1 MLTVLNIILPIF
13 VLIGA
18 GFVLGRI
25 GVFSAEDIRVLGR
38 FVIKLALPALMF
50 NAIAS
55 QPLGAAI
62 QLPYVLIYGVG
73 TVVLMAVLYTAFR
86 RMGGYDHVTSTLATM
101 GSTVCNNG
109 YVGYPILLLAMPG
122 IANQAFAQN
131 LLVENIVFLPILFT
145 MLELKQDY
153 IGSRTQLALR
163 TLRRLGS
170 EPLILSIAFG
180 CAFSLLGLSMPSV
193 IDRPLHMLAAGAS
206 ATALMV
212 IGGTLAHLKPK
223 GTRALAGYIV
233 ACKLILHPLVIA
245 AIIMLTTQFG
255 LAEMTS
261 EMRAALI
268 LSSAMPTLGVFS
280 VIAQVHGKQGFA
292 SATQLGATVGAL
304 FTLSALLYLLT

>member
-1 MLTVLNIILPIF
+1 MLTVLDIILPIF

-18 GFVLGRI
+18 GFVLGRQGI
-25 GVFSAEDIRVLGR
+25 FSANDIRVLGR

-55 QPLGAAI
+55 QPIGAAI
-62 QLPYVLIYGVG
+62 QLPYVLIYGLG
-73 TVVLMAVLYTAFR
+73 TVALMVVLYTAFR
-86 RMGGYDHVTSTLATM
+86 RAGRYDHITATLATM
-101 GSTVCNNG
+101 GSTVSNNG

-131 LLVENIVFLPILFT
+131 LLVENIIFLPILFT
-145 MLELKQDY
+145 MLELGHEDGANRAQ
-153 IGSRTQLALR
+153 IALR

-170 EPLILSIAFG
+170 EPLILSIVFG
-180 CAFSLLGLSMPSV
+180 CAFSLLALKLPSA

-245 AIIMLTTQFG
+245 SLIALSTAFG
-255 LAEMTS
+255 LAEMTPD
-261 EMRAALI
+261 MRAALI
-268 LSSAMPTLGVFS
+268 LSCAMPPLGVFS

-292 SATQLGATVGAL
+292 SATQLGATIGAL
-304 FTLSALLYLLT
+304 FTLSALLYVLT

>member
-1 MLTVLNIILPIF
+1 MLAVLDIILPIF

-18 GFVLGRI
+18 GYALGRS
-25 GVFSAEDIRVLGR
+25 GFFSPEDIRMLGR

-50 NAIAS
+50 NAIAA
-55 QPLGAAI
+55 QPLSESI
-62 QLPYVLIYGVG
+62 QLSYVLIYGFG
-73 TVVLMAVLYTAFR
+73 TVALMAVLYTAFR
-86 RMGGYDHVTSTLATM
+86 RAGHYDHVTATLATM
-101 GSTVCNNG
+101 GSTMCNNG

-122 IANQAFAQN
+122 IANQALAQN
-131 LLVENIVFLPILFT
+131 ILVENIVFLPILFT
-145 MLELKQDY
+145 MLELQQDY
-153 IGSRTQLALR
+153 IGSRTQLAMR

-170 EPLILSIAFG
+170 EPLILSIVFG
-180 CAFSLLGLSMPSV
+180 CAFSLLGLTMPSV

-233 ACKLILHPLVIA
+233 ACKLILHPLVIFSL
-245 AIIMLTTQFG
+245 ITLCTMVGFV
-255 LAEMTS
+255 EMAPD
-261 EMRAALI
+261 MRAALI

-292 SATQLGATVGAL
+292 SATQLGATIGAL
-304 FTLSALLYLLT
+304 FTLSALLYVLT